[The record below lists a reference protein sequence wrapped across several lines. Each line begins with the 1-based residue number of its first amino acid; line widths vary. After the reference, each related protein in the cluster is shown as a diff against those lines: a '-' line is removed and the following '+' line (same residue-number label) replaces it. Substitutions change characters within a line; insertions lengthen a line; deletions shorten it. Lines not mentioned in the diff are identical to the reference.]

1 METWV
6 RRRTTPRTVRSRI
19 RRVYLPLFSVSMA
32 SILVMSQG
40 FSLARL
46 PQVPEPV
53 AYAMAPAETV
63 APDPTPWV
71 VGFAPQVSFSTPTA
85 TPVPVPDVTGAEL
98 APDRPDPT
106 AQPTPAPTPEPTPA
120 PTPRPTPK
128 PEPKSTQQAAPKTPK
143 PTPDPTP
150 TPKPTPKPSPTP
162 TPTPKPPP
170 TYSGTSHFW
179 YPALGISRPW
189 KWYGCE
195 YGGAASLG
203 YYDVYRWGCAG
214 TNNIYLMGH
223 ASGSFYPLWRGY
235 HSGKLKTGQSVY
247 YADAQGHVKQWR
259 VLWIKHVTTTYLNNT
274 AGSWA
279 TNASS
284 TPIMTLQTCDGSYN
298 QYRIIVRL
306 VPA

>member
-6 RRRTTPRTVRSRI
+6 RRR
-19 RRVYLPLFSVSMA
+19 MA
-32 SILVMSQG
+32 SILVMGQG

-46 PQVPEPV
+46 PQVQEPV

-63 APDPTPWV
+63 APDPTQWV
-71 VGFAPQVSFSTPTA
+71 VGFAPQVTFSTPTA
-85 TPVPVPDVTGAEL
+85 TPVPVPDLTSAEL
-98 APDRPDPT
+98 APVRPDPT

-120 PTPRPTPK
+120 PTAKPTPK

-150 TPKPTPKPSPTP
+150 KPTPKPSPSP
-162 TPTPKPPP
+162 TPTPKPAPSY
-170 TYSGTSHFW
+170 TGTSHFW
-179 YPALGISRPW
+179 YPALDISRPW

-195 YGGAASLG
+195 YGGSASGLG

-214 TNNIYLMGH
+214 ANNTYLMGH
-223 ASGSFYPLWRGY
+223 ASGSFYNLWRGY
-235 HSGKLKTGQSVY
+235 HTGKLKTGQSVY
-247 YADAQGHVKQWR
+247 FADAKGKVTQWR

-298 QYRIIVRL
+298 QYRIMVRL